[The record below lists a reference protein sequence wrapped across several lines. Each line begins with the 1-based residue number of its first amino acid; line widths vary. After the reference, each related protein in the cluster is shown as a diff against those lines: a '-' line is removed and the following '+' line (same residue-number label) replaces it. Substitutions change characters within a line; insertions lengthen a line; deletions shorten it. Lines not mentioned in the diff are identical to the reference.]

1 MPNQPNGLPTGRR
14 RAGYTLV
21 ELVIVISVAG
31 ILAATLGPR
40 FFSQSVFSQRGYADE
55 LAAALRYTQ
64 KAAVVTG
71 CAAQLTITATTYAA
85 AQQAA
90 SGNTCN
96 PGDTTWTTAVYGPD
110 GSAISGTAPASTTV
124 SPTGVFQFND
134 QGQLASSP
142 GTTLSIGARTI
153 TIVAGSGLVQ
163 VQ

>member
-1 MPNQPNGLPTGRR
+1 MPNQAGSRRVATGF
-14 RAGYTLV
+14 TLV
-21 ELVIVISVAG
+21 ELIIVISVAG

-40 FFSQSVFSQRGYADE
+40 FFTQSVFSQRGFADE

-64 KAAVVTG
+64 KTAVITG
-71 CAAQLTITATTYAA
+71 CAAQLTVTATTYVA

-96 PGDTTWTTAVYGPD
+96 PGDTTWTTAVRGPD
-110 GSAISGTAPASTTV
+110 GIAISGTAPSSTTV

-134 QGQLASSP
+134 QCQLTSSP
-142 GTTLSIGARTI
+142 GTTLTIGARTI
-153 TIVAGSGLVQ
+153 TIVSGTGLVR